1 MTSTGREGCA
11 PMTPDL
17 IARLRELDAA
27 ATPGPWAYRPD
38 EYDDWGVVKS
48 PREPV
53 EGFPDGL
60 RCVLAQFRDPK
71 ALDEEA
77 LNEHRRAKTDPWQ
90 GNAEL
95 VTFLRNAVPEILEA
109 ADQLEALRSHAEA
122 MAEKLAYYGTDE
134 HYDGGDVPGHIY
146 VLDDHGRYARQAL
159 AAYRSAFPEVG

>member
-1 MTSTGREGCA
+1 
-11 PMTPDL
+11 MTPDL

-48 PREPV
+48 PRVPV
-53 EGFPDGL
+53 DGFPDGL
-60 RCVLAQFRDPK
+60 RCVLAQFRHPESIH
-71 ALDEEA
+71 DEEV

-122 MAEKLAYYGTDE
+122 MAKALKRAADIVERNLYRQHEKIEDVPKLADP
-134 HYDGGDVPGHIY
+134 V
-146 VLDDHGRYARQAL
+146 L
-159 AAYRSAFPEVG
+159 AAYRSAFPEVGK